1 MRKLVL
7 VVSRALFDLI
17 RDGTEDEV
25 RLKKAAYW
33 TRRLFKKDGST
44 RDFDIVAVK
53 DSPKRSARRVQLGF
67 SGIAEAGGNYIIQVK
82 SHVVEKPAE
91 PPTSRVTKPPQRVP
105 RDPSARADRS
115 AQNDPSA

>member
-17 RDGTEDEV
+17 RDGREDEV

-33 TRRLFKKDGST
+33 TRRLFKKDGSP

-53 DSPKRSARRVQLGF
+53 DSPKQSGRRIELGF
-67 SGIAEAGGNYIIQVK
+67 GGVTEVGGKYVIQLKKHVAE
-82 SHVVEKPAE
+82 E
-91 PPTSRVTKPPQRVP
+91 PPSLRETKPPQRVP
-105 RDPSARADRS
+105 RDPSARGDRS